1 MFDGGFSHTRIR
13 SATVWSAKR
22 KGFAATTK
30 NKMTEPLKPPPK
42 SVSKDLPEFQKIK
55 LKHVP
60 KVKRRAPQP
69 PHTLPIRKV
78 CQSFLVSSSQYLIS
92 SIFVLILTSPFVFC
106 SPFSRLH
113 LLPKLPA

>member
-1 MFDGGFSHTRIR
+1 MTSMFDGGFSHTRIR

-22 KGFAATTK
+22 KGFAATTN
-30 NKMTEPLKPPPK
+30 NKMTEPLKPPK

-78 CQSFLVSSSQYLIS
+78 CQYFL
-92 SIFVLILTSPFVFC
+92 P
-106 SPFSRLH
+106 
-113 LLPKLPA
+113 LLLNI